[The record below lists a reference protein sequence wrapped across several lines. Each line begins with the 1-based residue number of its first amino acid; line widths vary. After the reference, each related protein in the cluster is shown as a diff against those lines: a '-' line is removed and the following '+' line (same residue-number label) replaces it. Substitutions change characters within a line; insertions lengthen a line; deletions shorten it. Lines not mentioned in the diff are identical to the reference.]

1 MTVSTMKFGTLQGWI
16 RLAAVTAVSVVA
28 AGAPALA
35 QAPSPKEEEQVKTR
49 QRISTME
56 GVLERAV
63 SNGAE
68 NLLRQIRTVMPD
80 APMLSGVPQVRGF
93 RLEGYGVFFDVEVPA
108 LRLPVTWPLRYVIED
123 NRAAVAATLA
133 ELRTLLADQPA
144 RDRDRFELLA
154 RRLETRA
161 VMPQT
166 TPRQADPVV
175 TEPDVAWTK
184 AVREA
189 LIDAMIENSGPMP
202 VGADEWL
209 TVAAR
214 DNAPRDP
221 LMPGDTAGLNTLIF
235 RIKGSDLA
243 AFRAGRMT
251 LEEARRHVQ
260 VQEH

>member
-1 MTVSTMKFGTLQGWI
+1 MKAT
-16 RLAAVTAVSVVA
+16 VVA
-28 AGAPALA
+28 AGLAVIAAPVLA
-35 QAPSPKEEEQVKTR
+35 QAPANEAEQVKAR

-68 NLLRQIRTVMPD
+68 NMLRQVRTVTPD

-93 RLEGYGVFFDVEVPA
+93 RLDGYGVFFDVEVPA
-108 LRLPVTWPLRYVIED
+108 LRLPVTWPLRYLIED

-133 ELRTLLADQPA
+133 ELRTMIADQPV

-154 RRLETRA
+154 QRLESRA
-161 VMPQT
+161 VVPRT
-166 TPRQADPVV
+166 SPRQADPVI
-175 TEPDVAWTK
+175 TEPDVAYTK
-184 AVREA
+184 AVRES

-214 DNAPRDP
+214 DNVPRDP

-243 AFRAGRMT
+243 AFRAGR
-251 LEEARRHVQ
+251 LSLDEARRHVL

>member
-1 MTVSTMKFGTLQGWI
+1 MK
-16 RLAAVTAVSVVA
+16 AAVVA
-28 AGAPALA
+28 AGLAVIAAPVLA
-35 QAPSPKEEEQVKTR
+35 QAPANEAEQVKAR

-68 NLLRQIRTVMPD
+68 NMLRQVRTVTPD

-93 RLEGYGVFFDVEVPA
+93 RLDGYGVFFDVEVPA
-108 LRLPVTWPLRYVIED
+108 LRLPVTWPLRYLIED

-133 ELRTLLADQPA
+133 ELRTMIADQPV
-144 RDRDRFELLA
+144 RDRDRFELPA
-154 RRLETRA
+154 QRLESRA
-161 VMPQT
+161 VVPRT
-166 TPRQADPVV
+166 SPRQADPVI
-175 TEPDVAWTK
+175 TEPDVAYTK
-184 AVREA
+184 AVRES
-189 LIDAMIENSGPMP
+189 LIDAMIENSGPMA
-202 VGADEWL
+202 VSADEWL

-214 DNAPRDP
+214 DNVPRDP

-243 AFRAGRMT
+243 AFRAGR
-251 LEEARRHVQ
+251 LSLDEARRHVL

>member
-1 MTVSTMKFGTLQGWI
+1 MK
-16 RLAAVTAVSVVA
+16 AAVVA
-28 AGAPALA
+28 AGLAVIAAPVLA
-35 QAPSPKEEEQVKTR
+35 QAPANEAEQVKAR

-68 NLLRQIRTVMPD
+68 NMLRQVRTVTPD

-93 RLEGYGVFFDVEVPA
+93 RLDGYGVFFDVEVPA
-108 LRLPVTWPLRYVIED
+108 LRLPVTWPLRYLIED

-133 ELRTLLADQPA
+133 ELRTMIADQPV

-154 RRLETRA
+154 QRLESRA
-161 VMPQT
+161 VVPRT
-166 TPRQADPVV
+166 SPRQADPVI
-175 TEPDVAWTK
+175 TEPDVAYTK
-184 AVREA
+184 AVRES

-202 VGADEWL
+202 VSADEWL

-214 DNAPRDP
+214 DNVPRDP

-243 AFRAGRMT
+243 AFRAGR
-251 LEEARRHVQ
+251 LSLDEARRHVL

>member
-1 MTVSTMKFGTLQGWI
+1 MK
-16 RLAAVTAVSVVA
+16 AAVVA
-28 AGAPALA
+28 AGLAVIAAPVLA
-35 QAPSPKEEEQVKTR
+35 QAPANEAEQVKAR

-68 NLLRQIRTVMPD
+68 NMLRQVRTVTPD

-93 RLEGYGVFFDVEVPA
+93 RLDGYGVFFDVEVPA
-108 LRLPVTWPLRYVIED
+108 LRLPVTWPLRYLIED

-133 ELRTLLADQPA
+133 ELRTMIADQPV

-154 RRLETRA
+154 QRLESRA
-161 VMPQT
+161 VVPRT
-166 TPRQADPVV
+166 SPRQADPVI
-175 TEPDVAWTK
+175 TEPDVAYTK
-184 AVREA
+184 AVRES

-214 DNAPRDP
+214 DNVPRDP

-243 AFRAGRMT
+243 AFRAGR
-251 LEEARRHVQ
+251 LSLDEARRHVL